1 MTRRSHSRAPWGRRL
16 AVVLAAVA
24 LAVAGVIVVTQVVLV
39 DDSEVVNVSPVGA
52 FYEDPSPVPQGKPG
66 LILRT
71 EPQQVAA
78 STGAP
83 AGTKLQKILYL
94 STDPT
99 TGKRVPVSGQIWIPP
114 GAAPKGGRPVIAWA
128 HGTSGIASPCAPSLV
143 DDPKPAT
150 QPGFSEFLNRGWVVV
165 ATDYRGL
172 GTQGPLEYLIG
183 GASGRNVLDSVRAA
197 RNLPE
202 ARASARVVVW
212 GHSQGGQ
219 SALFA
224 GQLAASY
231 APELKLLGVA
241 AAAPAAELAQ
251 ILQDDYKELEGLVV
265 ISFALWSWSHTQPGA
280 DLAAIVGPDARDLI
294 DSIASRCVNSNKD
307 IFEDLPAAEVEKLA
321 GTIDPSK
328 LTAHPAW
335 AKVEQENTP
344 KTTGKGVPLL
354 IAQGTAD
361 VIIHPPTTAS
371 LVSAFCKSGR
381 TVQFYSMPGVG
392 HPLAGL
398 EAAPT
403 VAGWASNLFA
413 NKPVANTCGG

>member
-1 MTRRSHSRAPWGRRL
+1 M
-16 AVVLAAVA
+16 
-24 LAVAGVIVVTQVVLV
+24 
-39 DDSEVVNVSPVGA
+39 
-52 FYEDPSPVPQGKPG
+52 
-66 LILRT
+66 
-71 EPQQVAA
+71 
-78 STGAP
+78 
-83 AGTKLQKILYL
+83 
-94 STDPT
+94 
-99 TGKRVPVSGQIWIPP
+99 
-114 GAAPKGGRPVIAWA
+114 IAWA

-143 DDPKPAT
+143 SDPKPAT
-150 QPGFSEFLNRGWVVV
+150 QPGFADFLNRGWVVV

-197 RNLPE
+197 RNIP
-202 ARASARVVVW
+202 AAHASNRVVVW

-224 GQLAASY
+224 GQLASTY

-241 AAAPAAELAQ
+241 AAAPAGELGQ

-280 DLAAIVGPDARDLI
+280 DLADIVGPDARDLI

-321 GTIDPSK
+321 GTIDPAK
-328 LTAHPAW
+328 LTSHPAW
-335 AKVEQENTP
+335 ARIEQQNTP
-344 KTTGKGVPLL
+344 KTSGHGVPLL

-361 VIIHPPTTAS
+361 TIIHPPTTEA
-371 LVSAFCKSGR
+371 LVAGFCKSGR
-381 TVQFYSMPGVG
+381 TVDFFTMPGVN

-398 EAAPT
+398 EAAPQ
-403 VAGWASNLFA
+403 VAGWAANLFA
-413 NKPVANTCGG
+413 GKPVPNTCGG